1 MMSNIIVCCV
11 KQVLCF
17 ALIFWEDV
25 DVGTS
30 MVGDLHKKS
39 HCVQMRVEE
48 MAHGLQRVRSTQLR
62 LFNCGLGEEEPID
75 DIVED
80 VHCTRALLG
89 EEVAIARGEPAEP
102 TMAFVGDAQ
111 EAMSFE
117 GLDAIPMHC
126 ELEGVDRINTQD
138 LSLMQLTSEL
148 QNSPMRFM
156 SCPTPFSPHPLLCNF
171 QYGHPINAT
180 PHTKVS

>member
-1 MMSNIIVCCV
+1 M
-11 KQVLCF
+11 KQVLCS
-17 ALIFWEDV
+17 ALIFREDV

-62 LFNCGLGEEEPID
+62 LFNCGLGEEEPTN
-75 DIVED
+75 DIAED

-89 EEVAIARGEPAEP
+89 EEVAIARGEPTEP

-126 ELEGVDRINTQD
+126 ELEGVDRISTQD
-138 LSLMQLTSEL
+138 LSLTQLTSEL
-148 QNSPMRFM
+148 QNSPMRFV